1 MNWLKR
7 LFKFFGWELSS
18 AKDAVQSE
26 EPVKYHCIRF
36 MTDKGEQ
43 VGILLTTEELERG
56 LNRWVDTIQEMP
68 IDPVDV
74 DKDERI
80 P

>member
-18 AKDAVQSE
+18 AKEVAQE
-26 EPVKYHCIRF
+26 QPERYHCIRF

-56 LNRWVDTIQEMP
+56 LTRWVDTIQEMP

>member
-7 LFKFFGWELSS
+7 LLKFFGWELSS
-18 AKDAVQSE
+18 VKDETVE
-26 EPVKYHCIRF
+26 EPIKYHCIRF

-43 VGILLTTEELERG
+43 VGILLTTDELERG

-68 IDPVDV
+68 IDTVDTNA
-74 DKDERI
+74 DERV